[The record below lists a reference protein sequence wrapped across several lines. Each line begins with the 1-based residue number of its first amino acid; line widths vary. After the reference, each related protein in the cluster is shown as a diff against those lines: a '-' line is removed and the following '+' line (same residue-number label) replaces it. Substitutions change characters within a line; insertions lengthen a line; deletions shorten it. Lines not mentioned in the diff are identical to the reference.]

1 MFFLLVNTMK
11 LQILIYK
18 ELYCE
23 AYSLAMNKI
32 HINSFLEK
40 NGKEK
45 AAIYRVLVMRGV
57 DSKSAEKTAL
67 SRAMGSGSSAA
78 NPVEKAA
85 VGKTATKP
93 TDQTEILPKNEPK
106 KRRGKKEEVSTDVDM
121 VKAPA
126 VPKLKAKGKVQKEKF
141 EKNSN
146 DTTVEMVI

>member
-1 MFFLLVNTMK
+1 MVFQK
-11 LQILIYK
+11 LSNEQ
-18 ELYCE
+18 
-23 AYSLAMNKI
+23 KI

-45 AAIYRVLVMRGV
+45 AAIYRALVMRGV

-85 VGKTATKP
+85 VGKTAIKP
-93 TDQTEILPKNEPK
+93 TDQTEIRPKNEPT

>member
-1 MFFLLVNTMK
+1 
-11 LQILIYK
+11 
-18 ELYCE
+18 
-23 AYSLAMNKI
+23 
-32 HINSFLEK
+32 
-40 NGKEK
+40 
-45 AAIYRVLVMRGV
+45 MRGV
-57 DSKSAEKTAL
+57 DSKSAEKKCAEQ
-67 SRAMGSGSSAA
+67 SNGSGSSAA

-93 TDQTEILPKNEPK
+93 TDQTEIPLKNESK

-126 VPKLKAKGKVQKEKF
+126 VPKPKAKGKVQKEKF

>member
-1 MFFLLVNTMK
+1 
-11 LQILIYK
+11 
-18 ELYCE
+18 
-23 AYSLAMNKI
+23 
-32 HINSFLEK
+32 
-40 NGKEK
+40 
-45 AAIYRVLVMRGV
+45 MRGV

-78 NPVEKAA
+78 NPVERAA

-121 VKAPA
+121 VKVPA

>member
-1 MFFLLVNTMK
+1 
-11 LQILIYK
+11 
-18 ELYCE
+18 
-23 AYSLAMNKI
+23 
-32 HINSFLEK
+32 
-40 NGKEK
+40 
-45 AAIYRVLVMRGV
+45 MRGV

-67 SRAMGSGSSAA
+67 SRAMGSGASAA
-78 NPVEKAA
+78 IPVEKAT

-93 TDQTEILPKNEPK
+93 TDQTEIPPKNEPK

-126 VPKLKAKGKVQKEKF
+126 VPKPKAKGKVQKEKF

>member
-1 MFFLLVNTMK
+1 MVFQK
-11 LQILIYK
+11 LSNEQ
-18 ELYCE
+18 
-23 AYSLAMNKI
+23 NI

-40 NGKEK
+40 SGKEK
-45 AAIYRVLVMRGV
+45 AAIYRALVMRGV
-57 DSKSAEKTAL
+57 DSKAAEKTAL
-67 SRAMGSGSSAA
+67 ARTMRSGSSAA
-78 NPVEKAA
+78 IPVEKAA

-126 VPKLKAKGKVQKEKF
+126 VPKPKAKGKVQKEKF